1 VYHTSVPVIDVVV
14 PVRDHA
20 ASLGPLLRELPHRA
34 IRSAVVVDRASKD
47 RSAEIAR
54 DAGALVLREPSGG
67 YGAAC
72 LRAQAHFGSL
82 PRVPDIVV
90 FVPGDRP
97 AAAAAVM
104 DLVEPIIERS
114 VELVVGYETGR
125 RRVREKLVLGL
136 IDTVYRQ
143 RWSSVGPVRAMK
155 FPALV
160 ALGMRD
166 RGDGWDVEL
175 LLRATKLGLTTD
187 EVALPADA
195 HRDPKV
201 GSRALLHILRH
212 ATMR

>member
-1 VYHTSVPVIDVVV
+1 MKP
-14 PVRDHA
+14 
-20 ASLGPLLRELPHRA
+20 
-34 IRSAVVVDRASKD
+34 
-47 RSAEIAR
+47 
-54 DAGALVLREPSGG
+54 
-67 YGAAC
+67 AAC
-72 LRAQAHFGSL
+72 LRAQTHFSAL

-97 AAAAAVM
+97 AAAAAVI
-104 DLVEPIIERS
+104 DLVEPIVENS
-114 VELVVGYETGR
+114 VELVVGTQSGR
-125 RRVREKLVLGL
+125 RKMTEKLVLGL

-143 RWSSVGPVRAMK
+143 RWSGVGPVRALK

-166 RGDGWDVEL
+166 HGDGWDVEML
-175 LLRATKLGLTTD
+175 VRAVKLGLSCD

-195 HRDPKV
+195 HRNPKV